1 MARASLSMDLP
12 EARVLRIAPE
22 KKSALKLIWVELTVE
37 QAASMMENGWD
48 VQCLT
53 PGSRIDWT
61 DHHRFT
67 DDYVLYIVVAVSPFW
82 DRFINVSRWI
92 IPEMIKH
99 HIPAKM
105 TIDLAVVDGESH
117 KPYLMDLAET
127 DVEAEMRR
135 TRGKPWESLG

>member
-22 KKSALKLIWVELTVE
+22 KKSARRLIWVELTVE
-37 QAASMMENGWD
+37 QAASMIELGWD

-53 PGSRIDWT
+53 PGSRIDWS
-61 DHHRFT
+61 DHHRYT
-67 DDYVLYIVVAVSPFW
+67 DDYVLYVQVAVSPFW

-105 TIDLAVVDGESH
+105 TIDLALVDGESH
-117 KPYLMDLAET
+117 QPYLRDLAET

-135 TRGKPWESLG
+135 TRGKQWESHG